1 MRILVQRVRHASIS
15 IEDAVVASIGVG
27 ILALVAFGE
36 EDGPHF
42 AETRDFAAMAHKLTD
57 VRIFP
62 GKGALEYKFHT
73 SVQEYGGSILLVPQF
88 TLYADCHKGRRP
100 SFTAAGNPTW
110 AATMFTDFVRLV
122 DEHCGVSVSCGV
134 FGANMDVALCNWGPV
149 TLWLDSA
156 ELFAHK

>member
-15 IEDAVVASIGVG
+15 IDAAVVASIGVG

-42 AETRDFAAMAHKLTD
+42 AETRAFTAMAHKLAD

-62 GKGALEYKFHT
+62 GKGALEHKFHT

-88 TLYADCHKGRRP
+88 TLYADCRKGRRP
-100 SFTAAGNPTW
+100 SFTAAGNPAW

-122 DEHCGVSVSCGV
+122 DEHCRVSVSCGV
-134 FGANMDVALCNWGPV
+134 FGADMDVALCNWGPV

-156 ELFAHK
+156 ELFAHT